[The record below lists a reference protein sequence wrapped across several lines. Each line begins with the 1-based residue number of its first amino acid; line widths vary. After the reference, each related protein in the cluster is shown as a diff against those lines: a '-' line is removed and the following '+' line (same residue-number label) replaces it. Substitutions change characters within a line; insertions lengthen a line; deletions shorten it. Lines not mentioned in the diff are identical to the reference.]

1 MSVAGKL
8 KKKET
13 MIDKLISHISK
24 FSSLSNEEL
33 EKVSNSFTLKSFQ
46 KKEYILKAG
55 YVSKYECFIV
65 KGCLRA
71 FVVNGK
77 GIENNI
83 RFGVENSWIGDLDS
97 FFKQTP
103 ATYYIQAIEPSTLLL
118 IDANKLNKL
127 MDTIPSFEH
136 YFRIMFQYGVMSL
149 QLRMVQELSLSAE
162 ERYTEFINKYP
173 YLEQRIPQKQI
184 ASYLGMTPEFL
195 SVLRKKTSQ
204 K

>member
-1 MSVAGKL
+1 
-8 KKKET
+8 

-33 EKVSNSFTLKSFQ
+33 EEVSNSFIQKSFQ

-55 YVSKYECFIV
+55 DLSRYECFIA

-71 FVVNGK
+71 FVINEK

-103 ATYYIQAIEPSTLLL
+103 ATYNIQTVEPSTLLL
-118 IDANKLNKL
+118 IDVSKFNKL
-127 MDTIPSFEH
+127 MDSIPGFEH

-173 YLEQRIPQKQI
+173 YLEQRIPQKHI

-195 SVLRKKTSQ
+195 SMLRKKISH